1 MFTISPGETPP
12 VAYDAAL
19 VTAVT
24 TGCGALITF
33 CACGITS
40 SVIDCAGK
48 VVLTPLEA
56 TLRSG
61 DWRTM
66 AARFALLYLA
76 TLRSGDWRTMAARF
90 ALLYCHTCAVPAGE
104 KLDRPMVS
112 AMALA
117 VLFSTSTVSA
127 ES

>member
-1 MFTISPGETPP
+1 M
-12 VAYDAAL
+12 
-19 VTAVT
+19 
-24 TGCGALITF
+24 
-33 CACGITS
+33 
-40 SVIDCAGK
+40 
-48 VVLTPLEA
+48 LTPLE
-56 TLRSG
+56 
-61 DWRTM
+61 
-66 AARFALLYLA
+66 A